1 MMESREEILEEA
13 GRELRGARRARGWT
27 LRDVGTRSDGQ
38 FKPTAVAGYERGE
51 RGISLER
58 FCSLAQLYGMHP
70 ERLLSRIMWRIGG
83 GPEPK
88 IDRSRL
94 AQLPE
99 EEAGTVGEFI
109 DEVRRLR
116 GDVEDETI
124 SVPLER
130 RTSATA
136 PATGRLR
143 RAAAPGPQVV
153 GLPTDRPASSGRDG
167 VQRRTVPA

>member
-116 GDVEDETI
+116 GDVDDETI
-124 SVPLER
+124 TIRIQDLEVL
-130 RTSATA
+130 AT
-136 PATGRLR
+136 
-143 RAAAPGPQVV
+143 V
-153 GLPTDRPASSGRDG
+153 SGRQLDQFLDHLG
-167 VQRRTVPA
+167 PALAVGGED